1 MPNQTPRRPTL
12 PTSERNNSAPTTATA
27 HQLSRTADGFVAS
40 SAMSRLGVPT
50 TIASVLL
57 GVTWLITGGL
67 SSCDSTARFG
77 LDNVI
82 FDKVQVVSA
91 FPAFVDPVKGTV
103 TRVCGAPLNDQTAA
117 LQANGLELTVN
128 LVSTDLTVT
137 GPKCSPDRD
146 QGIREGDR
154 IEQQPVSQ
162 DPELQTISASAFE
175 LAVGCYEP
183 RSGLQDPATCSTSAS
198 GAGGIGKAL
207 KYKAVAPARCDPYEM
222 PTWQNVAILVD
233 HSGSTGG
240 NIFTDTG
247 DCTTA
252 NVFKEDLPGK
262 FKTPKEFTECS
273 SDRHRVLAYGAT
285 SLIDALNPQDRVLT
299 MYFDES
305 NEGVRVACTDDLRC
319 QKTDGATVEITNK
332 ACVTAASCPDGY
344 QCAADPSFAND
355 NYANLSQPEQMSK
368 CFGKSDKAKAEN
380 KLGLEERT
388 REIATGRAPIYEAL
402 STAYNFLRNFELGKP
417 VPRHIVLLTDGPDSC
432 TYSDLYQFA
441 DPKVGKGG
449 DCRKQ
454 CAMITTDYKSL
465 LQVMDDD
472 KYPVRLHVVQMQ
484 SKSHP
489 QPDAYLQDLACRTEG
504 TYQFL
509 NTLELNNKDPSAV
522 QDAMSRAV
530 AMVRFSLA
538 GNWRVGFQDNRFK
551 DDSIKKGS
559 VTALRGA
566 MKMKSTVFSSL
577 EEVFKNE
584 KEWQFTQDG
593 QRDRR
598 MIFHLACSSDADCG
612 GTDSCGANHCS
623 PAGECISNPAP
634 DLLPCGTDG
643 KSKCC
648 NGACKADG
656 KCEGAC
662 KG

>member
-12 PTSERNNSAPTTATA
+12 SASERPTSTSEGPLPSQSSIIAQTSSTVGRRA
-27 HQLSRTADGFVAS
+27 HLA
-40 SAMSRLGVPT
+40 VPT
-50 TIASVLL
+50 AIASTLL

-82 FDKVQVVSA
+82 FDKIQVVSA
-91 FPAFVDPVKGTV
+91 FPAFIDPAKGTV
-103 TRVCGAPLNDQTAA
+103 TRVCGAPLDDETAA

-137 GPKCSPDRD
+137 GPKCNPDRD

-175 LAVGCYEP
+175 LSVGCYEP
-183 RSGLQDPATCSTSAS
+183 RTGLQDPASCSTSAS
-198 GAGGIGKAL
+198 GAGGVGKAL
-207 KYKAVAPARCDPYEM
+207 KYKAVSAGRCDPQDGSS
-222 PTWQNVAILVD
+222 WQNVAILVD

-240 NIFTDTG
+240 NVFTDTG

-252 NVFKEDLPGK
+252 NVFREDLPGK
-262 FKTPKEFTECS
+262 FKTPKEFPECS

-285 SLIDALNPQDRVLT
+285 SLIDSLNPHDRVIT
-299 MYFDES
+299 MYYDES

-319 QKTDGATVEITNK
+319 QKTDGATVEITETP
-332 ACVTAASCPDGY
+332 CVTSAQCKAGY

-355 NYANLSQPEQMSK
+355 SFANLSLPDQMSK
-368 CFGKSDKAKAEN
+368 CFGKSEKAKAQN

-388 REIATGRAPIYEAL
+388 REIATGRAPVYEAL
-402 STAYNFLRNFELGKP
+402 TTAYNFLRDFEAGKA

-432 TYSDLYQFA
+432 TYSDLFQFV

-465 LQVMDDD
+465 LQVMADN
-472 KYPVRLHVVQMQ
+472 KFPVRLHVVQMQ
-484 SKSHP
+484 SKTHP
-489 QPDAYLQDLACRTEG
+489 QPDPYLQDLACRTEG

-509 NTLELNNKDPSAV
+509 NTLEMNNKDPSAV

-530 AMVRFSLA
+530 AMVRFTLA

-551 DDSIKKGS
+551 DDSIKKGAI
-559 VTALRGA
+559 TALRGS
-566 MKMKSTVFSSL
+566 MKMKSTVFASL

-598 MIFHLACSSDADCG
+598 MIFHLACTSDADCG

-623 PAGECISNPAP
+623 KAGECISDPAP
-634 DLLPCGTDG
+634 DLLPCGANG
-643 KSKCC
+643 KCC
-648 NGACKADG
+648 GGTCKADG
-656 KCEGAC
+656 KCDGVC